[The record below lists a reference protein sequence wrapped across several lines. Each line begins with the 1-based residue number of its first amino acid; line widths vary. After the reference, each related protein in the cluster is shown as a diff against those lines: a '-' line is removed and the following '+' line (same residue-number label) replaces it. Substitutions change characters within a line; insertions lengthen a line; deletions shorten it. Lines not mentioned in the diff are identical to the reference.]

1 LYTETNIKIDEV
13 LIKKYLI
20 NLIYGGGKIMKI
32 IIMVPKGKMGK
43 LIVKAAAEDD
53 SLEVFGVI
61 GPKCRDYIGND
72 AGVVAG
78 IGYNIGVPITD
89 NLKAII
95 DAVTE

>member
-1 LYTETNIKIDEV
+1 
-13 LIKKYLI
+13 
-20 NLIYGGGKIMKI
+20 MKI